1 MSKIENAGS
10 SPRLLK
16 LIPLA
21 AAVSAALSSPAF
33 AAGDNYTEL
42 DETVV
47 SAAGFEQDVREAPA
61 SVSVID
67 SKELSTK
74 PVRDLGTAVGDVPG
88 VDIDQTK
95 MGNATISIRGF
106 DAGYTLIL
114 QDGHRQNFSDA
125 MMDNGFD
132 PTTSFLPPTGMI
144 ERIEVLRGPASTV
157 WGTDAV
163 GGVVNVITKKHVDEL
178 TGSLTIEGTL
188 QEHRKDYGNR
198 GGASFFFGIP
208 MVDNSLTLMLRGRYS
223 FHEDVGM
230 TNPAGKFAGHSSTEG
245 YNSNFGARLNWTID
259 PHNFTFADV
268 DFSRFSGGSMSTS
281 RKSVKAQRWYH
292 KYNTTLGHE
301 GDYSFGRT
309 ETYFQWNALQLMKT
323 KTSLTQN
330 SAANA
335 AASESHGSF
344 SDPLKETLSYTLSTK
359 VILPYD
365 LGEAGSMK
373 VTVGLEGN
381 YEEFQ
386 DYTAATE
393 AGSRRY
399 DQTIL
404 AGFAEA
410 EYFISDEWIATAGAR
425 YQWSDMFGS
434 HVAPRAYLVFKPAE
448 WISFKGGVAAGYKT
462 PNVRQVVNTYY
473 EGSEAGDRSWGNPD
487 LKPEESWSYEL
498 STTVDIGSLAQVTFG
513 GFYTDFKNLIASEE
527 MTDTGYCSSTSCDT
541 RLINHGKVRAQGI
554 ELLFKTASFSGF
566 KFSGGYTLTDAEIKE
581 GADSGE
587 RPNELPRHS
596 LQLRADYENGP
607 FSAYL
612 KSTSKWDMICNN
624 TKTGIGVGNK
634 YNNYTI
640 LDLGATYVLQKHHR
654 FSVAVN
660 NLLDKDMTDWVETS
674 PGRYGNAY
682 RQYVE
687 GRNLWLSYTYDF

>member
-1 MSKIENAGS
+1 
-10 SPRLLK
+10 
-16 LIPLA
+16 
-21 AAVSAALSSPAF
+21 
-33 AAGDNYTEL
+33 
-42 DETVV
+42 
-47 SAAGFEQDVREAPA
+47 
-61 SVSVID
+61 
-67 SKELSTK
+67 
-74 PVRDLGTAVGDVPG
+74 
-88 VDIDQTK
+88 
-95 MGNATISIRGF
+95 
-106 DAGYTLIL
+106 
-114 QDGHRQNFSDA
+114 
-125 MMDNGFD
+125 
-132 PTTSFLPPTGMI
+132 
-144 ERIEVLRGPASTV
+144 
-157 WGTDAV
+157 
-163 GGVVNVITKKHVDEL
+163 
-178 TGSLTIEGTL
+178 
-188 QEHRKDYGNR
+188 
-198 GGASFFFGIP
+198 
-208 MVDNSLTLMLRGRYS
+208 
-223 FHEDVGM
+223 
-230 TNPAGKFAGHSSTEG
+230 
-245 YNSNFGARLNWTID
+245 
-259 PHNFTFADV
+259 
-268 DFSRFSGGSMSTS
+268 
-281 RKSVKAQRWYH
+281 
-292 KYNTTLGHE
+292 
-301 GDYSFGRT
+301 
-309 ETYFQWNALQLMKT
+309 
-323 KTSLTQN
+323 
-330 SAANA
+330 
-335 AASESHGSF
+335 
-344 SDPLKETLSYTLSTK
+344 
-359 VILPYD
+359 
-365 LGEAGSMK
+365 
-373 VTVGLEGN
+373 
-381 YEEFQ
+381 
-386 DYTAATE
+386 
-393 AGSRRY
+393 
-399 DQTIL
+399 
-404 AGFAEA
+404 
-410 EYFISDEWIATAGAR
+410 
-425 YQWSDMFGS
+425 MFGS

-660 NLLDKDMTDWVETS
+660 NLLDKDMTDWVATS